1 MCYVYIV
8 RKYICNHQEISPDAQ
23 QCGFCLF
30 DPGVCNSTELGRYR
44 VCYVTLNQYCGR
56 CQGVASSMANHAGQW
71 KPGARRPQAS
81 LRERNKQNGLVKAL
95 KESSNTP
102 GNGPNPRRVSHLN
115 LMMQRNLKAA
125 LQRSDTYVP
134 QTYADIL
141 RYIESLPRWLNRKGL
156 VALMEPWFA
165 QMFDEEQQNSL
176 RPTLKAV
183 NCEGMLEN
191 VMIWTQG

>member
-8 RKYICNHQEISPDAQ
+8 RRYICNHQEISPEAQ
-23 QCGFCLF
+23 QSGFCLL
-30 DPGVCNSTELGRYR
+30 DPEVCNSAELGRYR

-71 KPGARRPQAS
+71 KPGTRRPQAS
-81 LRERNKQNGLVKAL
+81 MKERTKQSGLLKGLR
-95 KESSNTP
+95 ESSNTP
-102 GNGPNPRRVSHLN
+102 VHSPSPRRVSHLN
-115 LMMQRNLKAA
+115 NMIQRNLKAA
-125 LQRSDTYVP
+125 LQRREIYVP

-156 VALMEPWFA
+156 IALMEPRFA
-165 QMFDEEQQNSL
+165 QIFDEELQNSL

-191 VMIWTQG
+191 VMVWTRG